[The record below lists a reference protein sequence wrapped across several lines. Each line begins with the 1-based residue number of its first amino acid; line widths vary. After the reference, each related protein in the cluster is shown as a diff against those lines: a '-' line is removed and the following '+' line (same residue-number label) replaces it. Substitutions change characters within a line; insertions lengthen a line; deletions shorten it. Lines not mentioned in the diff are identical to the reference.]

1 MDGLH
6 PIGGGLDAVIVSTA
20 TPKPEERLQRYAAA
34 VAAHPCR
41 WFSLRVQFGQT
52 LQRSLK
58 NGIRVG
64 YASWQRQMPTLWPR
78 VHIN

>member
-20 TPKPEERLQRYAAA
+20 EPTPEERLQRYEAA

-41 WFSLRVQFGQT
+41 WFALRVQFGRT
-52 LQRSLK
+52 LQRSL
-58 NGIRVG
+58 
-64 YASWQRQMPTLWPR
+64 
-78 VHIN
+78 

>member
-20 TPKPEERLQRYAAA
+20 EPTPEERLQRYEAA

-41 WFSLRVQFGQT
+41 WFALRVQFGRT

-58 NGIRVG
+58 KGIRIG
-64 YASWQRQMPTLWPR
+64 YAAWQRQMPALWPR
-78 VHIN
+78 TQLR

>member
-20 TPKPEERLQRYAAA
+20 TPTPEERLQRYAAA

-41 WFSLRVQFGQT
+41 WFSLRVQFGQI

-58 NGIRVG
+58 NGKRVG
-64 YASWQRQMPTLWPR
+64 YAAWQRQMPALWPR

>member
-6 PIGGGLDAVIVSTA
+6 LIGGGLDAVIVSTA
-20 TPKPEERLQRYAAA
+20 TPTPEERLQRYAAA

-41 WFSLRVQFGQT
+41 WFSLRVQFGQI

-58 NGIRVG
+58 KGIRVG
-64 YASWQRQMPTLWPR
+64 HAAWQRQMPALWPR

>member
-20 TPKPEERLQRYAAA
+20 APTPDERLQRYAAA
-34 VAAHPCR
+34 VAVHPCR
-41 WFSLRVQFGQT
+41 WFSLRVQFGQI

-58 NGIRVG
+58 NGTRVG
-64 YASWQRQMPTLWPR
+64 YAAWQRQMPALWPR

>member
-20 TPKPEERLQRYAAA
+20 APTPEERLQRYEAA

-41 WFSLRVQFGQT
+41 WFALRVQFGRT

-58 NGIRVG
+58 KGIRIG
-64 YASWQRQMPTLWPR
+64 YAAWQRQMPALWPR
-78 VHIN
+78 VRIH

>member
-6 PIGGGLDAVIVSTA
+6 PIGGGLYAVIVSTA
-20 TPKPEERLQRYAAA
+20 APTPEERLQRYEAA

-41 WFSLRVQFGQT
+41 WFALRVQFGRT

-58 NGIRVG
+58 KGIRIG
-64 YASWQRQMPTLWPR
+64 YAAWQRQMPALWPR
-78 VHIN
+78 TQLR

>member
-6 PIGGGLDAVIVSTA
+6 SIGGGLDAVIVSTA
-20 TPKPEERLQRYAAA
+20 TPTPEERLQRYAAA
-34 VAAHPCR
+34 VAANPCR
-41 WFSLRVQFGQT
+41 WFSLRVQFGQI

-58 NGIRVG
+58 NGTRVG
-64 YASWQRQMPTLWPR
+64 YAAWQRQMPALWPR

>member
-20 TPKPEERLQRYAAA
+20 APTPEERLQRYAAA
-34 VAAHPCR
+34 VAAHPCH
-41 WFSLRVQFGQT
+41 WFSLRVQFGQI

-58 NGIRVG
+58 NGTRVG
-64 YASWQRQMPTLWPR
+64 YAAWQRQMPALWPR
-78 VHIN
+78 IQLR

>member
-20 TPKPEERLQRYAAA
+20 TPTPEERLQRYAAA

-41 WFSLRVQFGQT
+41 WF
-52 LQRSLK
+52 
-58 NGIRVG
+58 
-64 YASWQRQMPTLWPR
+64 
-78 VHIN
+78 

>member
-6 PIGGGLDAVIVSTA
+6 PIGGGLDAVIVSTT
-20 TPKPEERLQRYAAA
+20 TPTPEERLQRYAAA

-41 WFSLRVQFGQT
+41 WFSLRVQFGQI

-64 YASWQRQMPTLWPR
+64 YAEWQRKMPALWPR
-78 VHIN
+78 VHIH

>member
-6 PIGGGLDAVIVSTA
+6 LIGGGLDAVIVSTA
-20 TPKPEERLQRYAAA
+20 TPTPEERLQWYAAA
-34 VAAHPCR
+34 VAVHPCR
-41 WFSLRVQFGQT
+41 WFSLRVQFGQI

-58 NGIRVG
+58 KGIRVG
-64 YASWQRQMPTLWPR
+64 YATWQRQMPALWPR

>member
-6 PIGGGLDAVIVSTA
+6 PIVGGLDAVIVSTA
-20 TPKPEERLQRYAAA
+20 APTPEERLQRYEAA

-41 WFSLRVQFGQT
+41 WFALRVQFGRT

-58 NGIRVG
+58 KGIRIG
-64 YASWQRQMPTLWPR
+64 YAAWQRQMPALWPR
-78 VHIN
+78 TQLR

>member
-6 PIGGGLDAVIVSTA
+6 LIGGGLDAVIVSTA
-20 TPKPEERLQRYAAA
+20 TPTAEERLQRYAAA

-41 WFSLRVQFGQT
+41 WFSLRVQFGQI

-58 NGIRVG
+58 KGIRVG
-64 YASWQRQMPTLWPR
+64 YAAWQRQMPALWPR